1 MRTLLCLGLLA
12 LAPHVRAQSVA
23 PVPNDAPAV
32 QVVLAELQRIAEL
45 EAGRRTQLSAA
56 AFQVHGDPLP
66 AAEYARVL
74 AESRKY
80 GLALIDELLLAT
92 SDSAA
97 RTEIHLWFLRYPED
111 RSVRESLRDALAT
124 APAGRVKARVYWKIA
139 DEIWVD
145 ETERGIQMM
154 SLCVAED
161 PGWADARVQRAWIQA
176 HAQRWPGALADL
188 DQAQRI
194 EPARAGE
201 LGVLRARFELMAGRY
216 DEACDHAR
224 AERLRVGAPPD
235 VVVPAALIE
244 AVALQAL
251 DSPVEVRGV
260 LKPVLATCSDHWNV
274 FDFLPTERTLPVR
287 VLIDQMQSEPRRA
300 AERAQAEA
308 EKKSRRA
315 QETIGIDKETDEQR
329 NAREAEE
336 MRVAEARRRQLRA
349 EREAARPAPKFID
362 VVCDA
367 CAGSGGGVANC
378 SRCNGSGRE
387 LYRTRTRTEREQ
399 QGAYWVV
406 RTIEEKC
413 ICAQCDGVGR
423 VGVACPTCHGD
434 GLRTIESPPK

>member
-1 MRTLLCLGLLA
+1 MRTLLCLGLLV
-12 LAPHVRAQSVA
+12 LAPDARAQSVA
-23 PVPNDAPAV
+23 PVSTGSPAV
-32 QVVLAELQRIAEL
+32 QVVLAELQHIAEL
-45 EAGRRTQLSAA
+45 EGGRRTQLSAA
-56 AFQVHGDPLP
+56 AVQVHGDPLP

-74 AESRKY
+74 AESRQY

-92 SDSAA
+92 SDPAA
-97 RTEIHLWFLRYPED
+97 RTEVYLWFLRYPEL
-111 RSVRESLRDALAT
+111 RSIRENLRDALAI

-161 PGWADARVQRAWIQA
+161 PSWADARVQRAWIQA
-176 HAQRWPGALADL
+176 HAQRWPGAHADL
-188 DQAQRI
+188 DEAQRI

-201 LGVLRARFELMAGRY
+201 LGVLHARFELMAGRY
-216 DEACDHAR
+216 DEACDHAH
-224 AERLRVGAPPD
+224 AARLRVDSPPE
-235 VVVPAALIE
+235 VTVPAALLE

-260 LKPVLATCSDHWNV
+260 LKPVLANCGEYWNV

-287 VLIDQMQSEPRRA
+287 VLIEEMQAEPRRA
-300 AERAQAEA
+300 ADRALAEA
-308 EKKSRRA
+308 QKKSRRA
-315 QETIGIDKETDEQR
+315 QETLGIDKETDEQR

-336 MRVAEARRRQLRA
+336 MRVAEARRRQWRA
-349 EREAARPAPKFID
+349 EREAARPAPKFVD
-362 VVCDA
+362 VPCDA

-406 RTIEEKC
+406 RKIEEKC

-423 VGVACPTCHGD
+423 VGIACPTCHGD
-434 GLRTIESPPK
+434 GLRTIESSPK